1 MMLALQPLATMGHV
15 WPPGKRGSEE
25 EKRFSHFPFL
35 ILWEEGGCIVHRK
48 ATKRWRR
55 VIKESDCIKP
65 SWDGLYIPTL
75 LVLVDPN

>member
-15 WPPGKRGSEE
+15 WQPGKRGSEE

-35 ILWEEGGCIVHRK
+35 ILWEE

-55 VIKESDCIKP
+55 VIKECDCIKP
-65 SWDGLYIPTL
+65 PWDGLYIPTL